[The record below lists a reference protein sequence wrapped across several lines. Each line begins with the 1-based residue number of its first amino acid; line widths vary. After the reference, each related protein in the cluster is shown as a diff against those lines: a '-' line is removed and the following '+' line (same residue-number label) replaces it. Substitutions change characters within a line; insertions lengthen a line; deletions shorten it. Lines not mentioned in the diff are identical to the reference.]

1 MQLCRHRSRVEI
13 KEERIGERKKREEE
27 EEGAMDKYVCLFYFI
42 LFYVIL
48 CYFIFSTKPSCYSQ
62 VLAGVRLQYIYR
74 FERME
79 KIVEFARR

>member
-1 MQLCRHRSRVEI
+1 MFI
-13 KEERIGERKKREEE
+13 
-27 EEGAMDKYVCLFYFI
+27 LFYFI

-48 CYFIFSTKPSCYSQ
+48 FYFIFSTKPSCYSQ